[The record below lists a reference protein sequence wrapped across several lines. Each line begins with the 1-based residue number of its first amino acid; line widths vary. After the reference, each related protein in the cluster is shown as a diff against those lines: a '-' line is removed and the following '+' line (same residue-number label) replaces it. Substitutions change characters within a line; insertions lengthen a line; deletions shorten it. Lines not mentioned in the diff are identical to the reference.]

1 MDNLD
6 RWQPEHDFHL
16 ENVKGEK
23 STFRVILLTVFMMV
37 VEIAAGLSFGSMALL
52 ADGLHMGTHA
62 AALGITLFA
71 YGYARRNAEN
81 EKFSFGTGK
90 VGFLG
95 GYTSAIVLGIV
106 ALLMVAES
114 VSRLITPQAIRFNE
128 AILVAVVGLIVNLVS
143 AWMLKDSHHHH
154 HDHGHGH
161 GHEPGHDHDHHHA
174 EDHNLRA
181 AYMHVLADAL
191 TSVLAIIA
199 LFAGKSLGWVWM
211 DPLMGIVGA
220 IIISKWAWGL
230 MRDTG
235 HVLLDRTEDPSLR
248 AKIIEAIEG
257 DSEDQVVD
265 LHLWQVS
272 PHKKVAILS
281 IVSRSPQAPEHYR
294 ALMPEIAGLD
304 HVTIEVHQYEV

>member
-1 MDNLD
+1 MDNLE

-16 ENVKGEK
+16 ENLKGEQ

-37 VEIAAGLSFGSMALL
+37 VEIAAGIMFGSMALL

-71 YGYARRNAEN
+71 YGYARKHAANVQ
-81 EKFSFGTGK
+81 FSFGTGK

-106 ALLMVAES
+106 ALLMVVES
-114 VSRLITPQAIRFNE
+114 VSRLITPQAIRFDE
-128 AILVAVVGLIVNLVS
+128 AIMVAVIGLIVNLVS

-154 HDHGHGH
+154 DHG
-161 GHEPGHDHDHHHA
+161 HDHHHA

-230 MRDTG
+230 MKETG

-294 ALMPEIAGLD
+294 ALLPHIHGLD
-304 HVTIEVHQYEV
+304 HVTIEVHQYEA

>member
-1 MDNLD
+1 MDNLE
-6 RWQPEHDFHL
+6 RWQPDHDFHL

-23 STFRVILLTVFMMV
+23 STFRVILLTLFMMV
-37 VEIAAGLSFGSMALL
+37 IEVGAGLMFGSMALL

-71 YGYARRNAEN
+71 YGYARKHAEN
-81 EKFSFGTGK
+81 IQFSFGTGK

-106 ALLMVAES
+106 ALLMVVES
-114 VSRLITPQAIRFNE
+114 VSRLITPEAIRFNE
-128 AILVAVVGLIVNLVS
+128 AIMVAVIGLIVNLVS
-143 AWMLKDSHHHH
+143 AWMLKDSHDHH
-154 HDHGHGH
+154 HDHGHNHGH
-161 GHEPGHDHDHHHA
+161 GHAHHHHHHA

-191 TSVLAIIA
+191 TSVLAIVA

-211 DPLMGIVGA
+211 DPAMGIVGA

-230 MRDTG
+230 MRETG
-235 HVLLDRTEDPSLR
+235 HVLLDRTEDPKLR

-257 DSEDQVVD
+257 DSDDQVVD

-272 PHKKVAILS
+272 PHKKVAMLS
-281 IVSRSPQAPEHYR
+281 IVSRNPQAPEHYR
-294 ALMPEIAGLD
+294 ALLPEIAGLD
-304 HVTIEVHQYEV
+304 HVTIEVHPYEA